1 MKLIASALAIIFFAS
16 PVCGQLR
23 ATPVCTTFNVDILEG
38 RINDKLDC
46 NSTGGE
52 VQKIFPCFSSVV
64 EETGGAGCGAVLYK
78 DKGISFFTERDY
90 VEITD
95 QFTGKLEPALM
106 GVNRTLLFKLLGN
119 PKIKDAAWEAY
130 QTKFGCLVLYF
141 NAAGKINKI
150 QISTRTIDTIKLCE

>member
-1 MKLIASALAIIFFAS
+1 MKLIASALAIIFFFSSAFA
-16 PVCGQLR
+16 QLKS
-23 ATPVCTTFNVDILEG
+23 TPVFTTFNVDILEG

-64 EETGGAGCGAVLYK
+64 EETGGDGCGGVMYK
-78 DKGISFFTERDY
+78 EKGIYFFTERDY
-90 VEITD
+90 VEIND
-95 QFTGKLEPALM
+95 QYTGKLEPALM

-150 QISTRTIDTIKLCE
+150 QISTRSTDNIKLCE